1 METELKKK
9 RIAEILQNALNKGDY
24 KNKTELSEKLNTT
37 ITSLTKYLNG
47 TTFPQSDWLF
57 YLCKELKIAPNWIIF
72 GDEEEKKLPE
82 EDSKEK
88 ILSQFVEMQ
97 KNLLHHKDEI
107 LNYKEDEIK
116 RLKQEIEFLKKSIT
130 TSNNNENIVKQPV
143 KQLTKEEK
151 K

>member
-1 METELKKK
+1 METETIKK
-9 RIAEILQNALNKGDY
+9 RIAETLQNALNSGEY

-72 GDEEEKKLPE
+72 GDEEEKKLPKE
-82 EDSKEK
+82 EYKK
-88 ILSQFVEMQ
+88 KMMNQFIDMQ
-97 KNLLHHKDEI
+97 KTLIQYKDDEI
-107 LNYKEDEIK
+107 N
-116 RLKQEIEFLKKSIT
+116 RLKEEIETLKKSIA
-130 TSNNNENIVKQPV
+130 TSPYYERIVAESIT
-143 KQLTKEEK
+143 QLTKEDK